1 MITLEEV
8 IRALP
13 PELQQEIEAFAR
25 FLLERRTQKYGR
37 KLRQDWAGALREYSD
52 QYTSVELQHKISDLR
67 IEDLGEMK
75 MNPVYKIYESQ
86 VKPLSVTDRLQ
97 LARLIMDDLAESAPN
112 WVVES
117 SNVWSQEDLD
127 DVSRSSLSYASQDL
141 SDKAD
146 EDAESC

>member
-13 PELQQEIEAFAR
+13 PELQQEVEAFAR

-75 MNPVYKIYESQ
+75 SKVAMCG
-86 VKPLSVTDRLQ
+86 
-97 LARLIMDDLAESAPN
+97 ARRIWTM
-112 WVVES
+112 
-117 SNVWSQEDLD
+117 
-127 DVSRSSLSYASQDL
+127 
-141 SDKAD
+141 
-146 EDAESC
+146 